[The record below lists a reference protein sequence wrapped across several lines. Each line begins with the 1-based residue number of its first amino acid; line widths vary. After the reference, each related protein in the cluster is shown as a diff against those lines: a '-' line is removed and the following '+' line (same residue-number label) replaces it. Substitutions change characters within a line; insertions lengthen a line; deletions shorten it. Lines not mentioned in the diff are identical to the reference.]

1 MPPSNPSRSRP
12 AQLRAPGRAI
22 GNHGRLGAGTG
33 LLLGYVRVSRG
44 ADQTNAMRV
53 KSLSSA
59 GCRRIFE
66 EVSPGGRWDRP
77 ELHRLLADLRMGDTV
92 VVLTLDQ
99 LSRSFKEV
107 LAIMV
112 RITAAGAGFRS
123 IVEGID
129 TTTPAGRM
137 MMRMVGAFD
146 QFERATISERRAAGL
161 ASARAEGHVLGRP
174 RKLNPGKERE
184 IAESVLSGRKSGIAM
199 AKQYGINRGTVS
211 RIVAEYRD
219 GLSKQNPVTDG
230 PALSP
235 VVAQRSNTP

>member
-1 MPPSNPSRSRP
+1 MRKRSS
-12 AQLRAPGRAI
+12 LKV
-22 GNHGRLGAGTG
+22 GRLGAGTG
-33 LLLGYVRVSRG
+33 RLLGYIRVSCG
-44 ADQTNAMRV
+44 DDQTSTMRV
-53 KSLSSA
+53 KSSLSSA
-59 GCRRIFE
+59 GCRHIFE

-219 GLSKQNPVTDG
+219 GVSNQNPVTEG
-230 PALSP
+230 LALSP
-235 VVAQRSNTP
+235 VRGPEIEHAIVPANVCKQR

>member
-1 MPPSNPSRSRP
+1 
-12 AQLRAPGRAI
+12 
-22 GNHGRLGAGTG
+22 
-33 LLLGYVRVSRG
+33 
-44 ADQTNAMRV
+44 MRV

-77 ELHRLLADLRMGDTV
+77 ELNRLLADVRMGDTV

-129 TTTPAGRM
+129 TTTPAGPPELLYS
-137 MMRMVGAFD
+137 APN
-146 QFERATISERRAAGL
+146 ATY
-161 ASARAEGHVLGRP
+161 AEG
-174 RKLNPGKERE
+174 
-184 IAESVLSGRKSGIAM
+184 
-199 AKQYGINRGTVS
+199 TV
-211 RIVAEYRD
+211 RWHA
-219 GLSKQNPVTDG
+219 
-230 PALSP
+230 P
-235 VVAQRSNTP
+235 VVCHDYLRSVTGDGEPVAVTRKFYRR